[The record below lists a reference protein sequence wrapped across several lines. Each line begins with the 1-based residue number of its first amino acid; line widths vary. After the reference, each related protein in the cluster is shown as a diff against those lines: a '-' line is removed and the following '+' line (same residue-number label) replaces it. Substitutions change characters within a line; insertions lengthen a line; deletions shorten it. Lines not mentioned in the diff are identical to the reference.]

1 MITIGI
7 DEAGRG
13 PVIGPMTIA
22 GIGFDEVI
30 AEKFKKIGVKDSK
43 LLSIKKIYLLE
54 RDIINTTKNSMI
66 IKVSPKDIDERFS
79 TAKNLNYLEID
90 KMILIAKKLEG
101 EKVIV
106 DSPSKN
112 TEKIRKYLQDR
123 IKDKVVIAENYADKN
138 HIEVSAASILAKAE
152 REREVSN
159 IKKIFNYDFG
169 SGYPSDPKTIAFL
182 DIIRKNGKIEQEPYS
197 TLIRKSWYTIKKSKD
212 EDLKLFT

>member
-1 MITIGI
+1 
-7 DEAGRG
+7 
-13 PVIGPMTIA
+13 
-22 GIGFDEVI
+22 
-30 AEKFKKIGVKDSK
+30 
-43 LLSIKKIYLLE
+43 
-54 RDIINTTKNSMI
+54 MI